1 MEYDEVIDFIKRR
14 FENDCNWKNGNCYYF
29 AIILKDR
36 FNDGEI
42 FYDVMDGHFIFCHNG
57 TFYDWSGKIN
67 PTNYLINWN
76 HFDEYDNL
84 QKERILFEKG
94 V

>member
-1 MEYDEVIDFIKRR
+1 MKIIK
-14 FENDCNWKNGNCYYF
+14 KGNPYRKHKCSRCKTIYVYHL
-29 AIILKDR
+29 LKDR
-36 FNDGEI
+36 FDDGEI

-67 PTNYLINWN
+67 PTNYLVNWN

-84 QKERILFEKG
+84 QKERIIKDCIL
-94 V
+94 